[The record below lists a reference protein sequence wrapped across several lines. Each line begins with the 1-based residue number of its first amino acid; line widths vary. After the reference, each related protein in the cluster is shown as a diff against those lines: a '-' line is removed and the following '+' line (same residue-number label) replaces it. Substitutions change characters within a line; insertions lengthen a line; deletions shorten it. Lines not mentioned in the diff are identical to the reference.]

1 MTEPSDRLRQD
12 LARVALGDRVALRRV
27 YDATSAHLFGIALRI
42 LGRRELAEDVL
53 QEAFVNVWQHAGS
66 YEAAQSQPM
75 TWLISIVRNKALDHL
90 RAGQRHAADS
100 LDANPDEE
108 HQIADDAPT
117 PMQLLLNAA
126 DALAV
131 RACIET
137 IEPSPRQCIALAFY
151 QGLSHSEVAT
161 HVNAPL
167 GSVKAWIRRGLERLK
182 KCLDG
187 RVAR

>member
-1 MTEPSDRLRQD
+1 MTDPSDRLRQD
-12 LARVALGDRVALRRV
+12 LARVALGDRAALRRV

-42 LGRRELAEDVL
+42 SGKRELAEDVL

-90 RAGQRHAADS
+90 RIGQRHSANLLDS
-100 LDANPDEE
+100 D
-108 HQIADDAPT
+108 ADDTHELADEAPT

-137 IEPSPRQCIALAFY
+137 IEASPRQCLALAFY
-151 QGLSHSEVAT
+151 QGLSHSEVAE
-161 HVNAPL
+161 HIKAPL

-182 KCLDG
+182 KCLEG
-187 RVAR
+187 RVVR

>member
-1 MTEPSDRLRQD
+1 MIESSDRLRQD
-12 LARVALGDRVALRRV
+12 LAQVALGDRAALRRV

-66 YEAAQSQPM
+66 YQAAQSQPM

-90 RAGQRHAADS
+90 RTGQRQTAAS
-100 LDANPDEE
+100 LDAHPDEAHE
-108 HQIADDAPT
+108 IADDAPT

-137 IEPSPRQCIALAFY
+137 IDASPRQCLALAFY
-151 QGLSHSEVAT
+151 QGLSHSEVAS
-161 HVNAPL
+161 HMDAPL

-187 RVAR
+187 RVTR

>member
-1 MTEPSDRLRQD
+1 MTDPSDRLRQD

-66 YEAAQSQPM
+66 YAAGQSQPM

-90 RAGQRHAADS
+90 RVGQRHAADS
-100 LDANPDEE
+100 LDGDGNASHETT
-108 HQIADDAPT
+108 DDAPS
-117 PMQLLLNAA
+117 PMQLLMNAA
-126 DALAV
+126 DKLAV

-137 IEPSPRQCIALAFY
+137 IEASPRQCLALAFY
-151 QGLSHSEVAT
+151 QGLSHSEVAA
-161 HVNAPL
+161 HINAPL

-187 RVAR
+187 RG